1 MPNFHTHWLVA
12 HGAISSAPEF
22 VQAGADAYLKAASKF
37 RKKLQAALEKPSLRT
52 VESAANDARRQWNK
66 DLEKKKDKE
75 AITCFSAYMLG
86 ACGPDFWTLP
96 SGTGS
101 LPDTA
106 DFLFNLGHYNR
117 THRQFQVSVSRPQ
130 SREGKLKAL
139 AEQAYFCGMA
149 THVAADLVIHQLV
162 NVSAGAYNLLRKHWV
177 NEQLHEATGPVGHW
191 LESVGAAFA
200 ANDGLLLP
208 ASSLQP
214 PTMSFQEE
222 FADSG
227 LTKFWTMHN
236 KVEHYWDTYV
246 RYRYL
251 GDHGPV
257 YLDERDKDG
266 AFGRIEALGL
276 PTVEGLLKE
285 ILKENKDPPKHVRE
299 YLSRRETR
307 FLIEKPLCF
316 PQIYCDRATSRG
328 GDLDATTL
336 YEIVATKANPVSD
349 LHPELVKERGKL
361 GADTSDEDMKGGSE
375 KTKLDYFTSET
386 NDHGDRP
393 ISWNYLTYFVCP
405 DLAKVQKYGA
415 DFYDPRALV
424 EFVSRATGVASAF
437 VGELAEAYASAANPK
452 DPNRAVDHPDK
463 VRLGRLGNFWNL
475 DTGLGLKVQCLG
487 GATPQEAVTRLD
499 FVHVLDLAGG
509 GQGRIEIAGERP
521 FLAGKESVS
530 YEKGRSAKSE
540 QVVLDGPPSPTGMAQ
555 QSKCKPETLLAPGV
569 VQRSAVDCPTEK
581 LLPQPKLVVRDPKP
595 RLSLWLRL
603 PIARLA
609 RDGGLGYFLHTDE
622 RNEVSG
628 AIQQKA
634 GRLRHAR
641 RPREM
646 TEEWLETAYLI
657 DGGTDS
663 GTTKPGRSAVRN
675 GSLQVFSTALRMSLD
690 PADRTF
696 WSTDFVLGRN
706 YAVGT
711 GRRSVL
717 HPVKVN
723 GAFDPKEQLAHY
735 EEVSPTEQVFF
746 SLHVIVKQEDGRVFD
761 VLSGEEI
768 KKKGDYDKLC
778 RIDAAGFVKI
788 VLHYETRPRGILH
801 FEACFVD
808 GLEVPVDFTVS

>member
-96 SGTGS
+96 SGTGN

-162 NVSAGAYNLLRKHWV
+162 NVSAGAYNLLEKHWI
-177 NEQLHEATGPVGHW
+177 NEQLKEGTGPVGHW

-200 ANDGLLLP
+200 ASDGVLLP

-227 LTKFWTMHN
+227 LTKFWSMHN

-251 GDHGPV
+251 GDYGSV
-257 YLDERDKDG
+257 YPDQRDQDR
-266 AFGRIEALGL
+266 AFGRLDPPLGL
-276 PTVEGLLKE
+276 PTVEGLLKD
-285 ILKENKDPPKHVRE
+285 IKNPPKHVRE
-299 YLSRRETR
+299 YLSHPETR
-307 FLIEKPLCF
+307 RMIEKPLCF
-316 PQIYCDRATSRG
+316 PQIYCDRATKG
-328 GDLDATTL
+328 DDLDAKTL
-336 YEIVATKANPVSD
+336 YEVVATRANPVSD
-349 LHPELVKERGKL
+349 LHPELTKERGKL
-361 GADTSDEDMKGGSE
+361 EGKGEDMSGGTERS
-375 KTKLDYFTSET
+375 KLNYFTSQT
-386 NDHGDRP
+386 NDYSEEP
-393 ISWNYLTYFVCP
+393 VTWNYLTYFVCP
-405 DLAKVQKYGA
+405 DLAKVQKCGA

-424 EFVSRATGVASAF
+424 EFVLSARGVASAF
-437 VGELAEAYASAANPK
+437 VGELTDAYASAAKPK
-452 DPNRAVDHPDK
+452 DRKSTVDHPDK
-463 VRLGRLGNFWNL
+463 VKLGRLGNFWNL
-475 DTGLGLKVQCLG
+475 DTGLGLRVQHLG
-487 GATPQEAVTRLD
+487 KATPEEAVTRLD

-555 QSKCKPETLLAPGV
+555 QSKCKPETLFAPGV

-641 RPREM
+641 RP
-646 TEEWLETAYLI
+646 
-657 DGGTDS
+657 
-663 GTTKPGRSAVRN
+663 GR
-675 GSLQVFSTALRMSLD
+675 
-690 PADRTF
+690 
-696 WSTDFVLGRN
+696 
-706 YAVGT
+706 
-711 GRRSVL
+711 
-717 HPVKVN
+717 
-723 GAFDPKEQLAHY
+723 
-735 EEVSPTEQVFF
+735 
-746 SLHVIVKQEDGRVFD
+746 
-761 VLSGEEI
+761 
-768 KKKGDYDKLC
+768 
-778 RIDAAGFVKI
+778 
-788 VLHYETRPRGILH
+788 
-801 FEACFVD
+801 
-808 GLEVPVDFTVS
+808 